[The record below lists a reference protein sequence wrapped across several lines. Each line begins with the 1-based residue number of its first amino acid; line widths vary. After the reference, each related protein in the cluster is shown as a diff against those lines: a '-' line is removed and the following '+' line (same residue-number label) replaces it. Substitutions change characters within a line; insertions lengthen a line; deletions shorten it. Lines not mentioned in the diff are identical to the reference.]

1 MPANHEKEVAQALRE
16 SIALLEDETAKTD
29 SLLKLKA
36 PLERAATALATL
48 EKNGKPWGVEQ
59 TCTCF
64 APPPRS
70 MGEWLLSFM
79 SAVGHLAIALVL
91 VFFVLTLAF
100 GKARSGASQSP
111 AVCCESKCCT
121 VQNKPA
127 SKVEGCD
134 G

>member
-1 MPANHEKEVAQALRE
+1 MPDHVQEITQALRE
-16 SIALLEDETAKTD
+16 SVALLEDETAKTD

-36 PLERAATALATL
+36 PLERAATALAML
-48 EKNGKPWGVEQ
+48 EKDRKPRAVEPA
-59 TCTCF
+59 CTCF

-70 MGEWLLSFM
+70 MGEWLLSFV

-100 GKARSGASQSP
+100 GKVSSGASQSP
-111 AVCCESKCCT
+111 AACCDAKCCS

-127 SKVEGCD
+127 SKMEACD